1 MERSPPGEQQDREG
15 AGTNPYAV
23 LSVRV
28 LSGFTPLRSK
38 SRLERQSR
46 ATNGCSANLATRRC
60 SWKCATPPYV
70 RQRACALLWVL
81 WLPNVRPKLILLFA
95 NSGHSSEN
103 SPGSCGCWSFL
114 PSCTWPYLSFYWR
127 YRNKAVPYLVEPR
140 NLVTK
145 HRTTPLLRRGGG
157 GVGRSGGLYVR
168 PLGEERRV
176 LNA

>member
-23 LSVRV
+23 LSVQV

-38 SRLERQSR
+38 SRLERQNR
-46 ATNGCSANLATRRC
+46 VTNGCSANLATRRC
-60 SWKCATPPYV
+60 SWKCATPPHV

-103 SPGSCGCWSFL
+103 SPGLCGCWSFL
-114 PSCTWPYLSFYWR
+114 PSCTWSYLSFCWR
-127 YRNKAVPYLVEPR
+127 YRNKTVPYLVEPR
-140 NLVTK
+140 NLVVK
-145 HRTTPLLRRGGG
+145 HKTTPKFELEFQYFHHLMYPY
-157 GVGRSGGLYVR
+157 LHKN
-168 PLGEERRV
+168 RV
-176 LNA
+176 